1 MLFMLPDSMKQS
13 VFMSKQ
19 YLDANSAKNDI
30 GIGPCFDPAKLSVY
44 KRETS

>member
-19 YLDANSAKNDI
+19 YLGANSAKNDI